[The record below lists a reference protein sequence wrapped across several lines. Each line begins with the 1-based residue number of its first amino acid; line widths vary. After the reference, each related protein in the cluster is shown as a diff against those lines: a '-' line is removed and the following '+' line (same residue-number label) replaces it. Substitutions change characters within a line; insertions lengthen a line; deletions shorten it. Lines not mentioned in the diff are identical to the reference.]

1 VTHAE
6 AIETVRRMLKDD
18 PDLNL
23 YLLAF
28 DSPELEDAALEIAN
42 EQQ

>member
-1 VTHAE
+1 MTHTE
-6 AIETVRRMLKDD
+6 ALEVVRKMLENE

-28 DSPELEDAALEIAN
+28 EQPELEDAALEIAR
-42 EQQ
+42 EAD